1 MCVVG
6 ENSERSVKLLRNQAT
21 FCRVAIEKWR
31 RFKARRRA
39 ARWAAAIFAVV
50 CLLSACEKNVS
61 AIDFKIPLPTILDA
75 LRRDEPS
82 NENASST
89 AEAESGTLNGVPESD
104 STSHETPAT
113 FAVDLSPSF
122 TRHLPYSVAL
132 GRVVC
137 ESDFPLNETVGLQ
150 AEIISLQNDLVA
162 YLGVPES
169 KEKITLCLFRDR
181 TTYIA
186 FICEY
191 FPGAPTDRPALYVK
205 EPGKPGVLMVRRDEK
220 MVLNVRHEMTHAYL
234 NAALRNVPIWIDEGL
249 AKYFETPPG
258 ERGFRN
264 PFLEKVENDAT
275 SFFASPPSL
284 SRLEKLT
291 RVDQM
296 QIREYRESWAWT
308 HFLIHYSQETQ
319 RLLALYLR
327 SLRPEAQAAISSEEA
342 ARLQK
347 SAPLK
352 RLLERHVPDYKAK
365 YVEHFRGWTERR
377 DAYESARTSTMETP

>member
-1 MCVVG
+1 MRGKIERDAKERDG
-6 ENSERSVKLLRNQAT
+6 EKNERKRSAL
-21 FCRVAIEKWR
+21 
-31 RFKARRRA
+31 RRRCCGAIVFASCFLA
-39 ARWAAAIFAVV
+39 A
-50 CLLSACEKNVS
+50 VS
-61 AIDFKIPLPTILDA
+61 EVPAIDFKVSFPTLVDA
-75 LRRDEPS
+75 FKSEKGDEEAEPKVA
-82 NENASST
+82 ENDAASSY
-89 AEAESGTLNGVPESD
+89 E
-104 STSHETPAT
+104 AT
-113 FAVDLSPSF
+113 FAPDLSPSF
-122 TRHLPYSVAL
+122 SKFLPYSVAL

-137 ESDFPLNETVGLQ
+137 ESNFPLEETAGLQ
-150 AEIISLQNDLVA
+150 AEIVRLQEDLIG

-169 KEKITLCLFRDR
+169 TEKISLCLFRDR
-181 TTYIA
+181 TSYIA

-220 MVLNVRHEMTHAYL
+220 MILNVRHEMVHAYL

-264 PFLEKVENDAT
+264 PFLEKVESDAT
-275 SFFASPPSL
+275 AFFASPPSL

-296 QIREYRESWAWT
+296 RIREYRESWAWT
-308 HFLIHYSQETQ
+308 HFLIHYSPETQ
-319 RLLALYLR
+319 RALALYLR
-327 SLRPEAQAAISSEEA
+327 SLRPEAQAAVSAEEA

-352 RLLERHVPDYKAK
+352 RLLERCVPDYKAK
-365 YVEHFRGWTERR
+365 YVEHFRGWAERR
-377 DAYESARTSTMETP
+377 AAYESGRPALMEAL